1 MNSFSNTPC
10 GAKASAMIYSMIET
24 AKENGLNPMT
34 YLTYLF
40 EKLPNLEDRKDTSA
54 LDKLFPWSQTSP
66 LTCRVFNK
74 KTN

>member
-1 MNSFSNTPC
+1 MFSNTPR

-24 AKENGLNPMT
+24 AKENGLNPMI

-40 EKLPNLEDRKDTSA
+40 EKLPNLEDPKDITA
-54 LDKLFPWSQTSP
+54 LDKLLPWSQTLP

-74 KTN
+74 KTT